1 LGDALL
7 GSLGLGVD
15 PLVVLDEVAGVG
27 VEAIVLAEKLLCE
40 SEIGRG
46 IVSGF
51 AILRTRRKGGAAV
64 AFLRT
69 VDCDDG
75 RGGDDEEYHDE
86 GGVALAG
93 LALGPGIVN
102 DLLVG
107 AKKVAH
113 HGVGRHRSRRRCARR
128 VVVHDRWFNCIITER
143 VKSAHVFFASY
154 SFFRGNCL
162 PCAEVLEI

>member
-1 LGDALL
+1 MRVCLRTHFLTTLGFR
-7 GSLGLGVD
+7 SSVT
-15 PLVVLDEVAGVG
+15 LDTQPKTRRTVTNRRKPTPR
-27 VEAIVLAEKLLCE
+27 L
-40 SEIGRG
+40 R
-46 IVSGF
+46 VSF

-128 VVVHDRWFNCIITER
+128 VVVHDRWFNCKITER

-154 SFFRGNCL
+154 SFFRGDCL